1 MFLEF
6 IMASRKPN
14 PSQTPDNHESTT
26 PVWQALQAQAKQ
38 WQDAARQMGEQW
50 QQMSQPFVPDP
61 SPALGKLESIFE
73 QRVAQALA
81 VLNIP
86 RSSDLEQL
94 QRRIEV
100 LEAQLAQAHATQ
112 AKEVA
117 ASGRAR
123 KSTGSNKPATAPKA
137 PRNANR

>member
-1 MFLEF
+1 
-6 IMASRKPN
+6 MASRKPN
-14 PSQTPDNHESTT
+14 PSEAPVHNESAT

-112 AKEVA
+112 AKGVA
-117 ASGRAR
+117 RQAPVR
-123 KSTGSNKPATAPKA
+123 KPKASNKPGTAPKA

>member
-1 MFLEF
+1 
-6 IMASRKPN
+6 MASRKPN
-14 PSQTPDNHESTT
+14 PSEASNNNESAT

-112 AKEVA
+112 AKGVA
-117 ASGRAR
+117 RQAPVR
-123 KSTGSNKPATAPKA
+123 KPKASNKPGTAPKA

>member
-1 MFLEF
+1 
-6 IMASRKPN
+6 MASRKPN
-14 PSQTPDNHESTT
+14 PSEAPVHNESAT

-112 AKEVA
+112 AKGVA
-117 ASGRAR
+117 TQAPVR
-123 KSTGSNKPATAPKA
+123 KPKASNKPGTAPKA

>member
-1 MFLEF
+1 
-6 IMASRKPN
+6 MASRKPN
-14 PSQTPDNHESTT
+14 PSEAPVQNESAT

-112 AKEVA
+112 VKGVA
-117 ASGRAR
+117 TQAPVR
-123 KSTGSNKPATAPKA
+123 KPKASNKPGTAPKA